1 MNASQNLATR
11 LNRECGCRVMDLPA
25 LRRRIDAAIESAGT
39 AGTLLDTHP
48 HLFSDVPVFL
58 DPAHVEE
65 MRGVVA
71 AVERIV
77 HSSGYQQLTLDA
89 APAIAR
95 LPRAAGSAFLGF
107 DFHVGDE
114 GPRLIEINTNAG
126 GAFAN
131 LAALDARSACCE
143 PAEGF
148 LSAGPAA
155 RQLEAAIVAML
166 RREWQLERTGG
177 GPHTI
182 AIVDENPAGQYLF
195 PEFALARQLFE
206 RHGIET
212 VIADPEQLQLDENGV
227 HFEGRRVDLIY
238 NRLTDFY
245 LQDPRNCVIRDAW
258 ERNLAVVTPNPRAYA
273 LYADKRNLAL
283 LSNGHALADIGV
295 DAPTRELLARA
306 IPLTRTVDGSADA
319 WWDDRK
325 QWFFKPW
332 RGFGSRGTYRGDKLT
347 RRVFGEIVAGEYVAQ
362 RLAPPGER
370 LLSGGDGIRTF
381 KVDVRCYAYAG
392 TVQLMAARLYQGQ
405 TTNFR
410 TAGGGFAPVYP
421 IENLDLENLQA
432 AGCI

>member
-1 MNASQNLATR
+1 MKTLDNLAAR
-11 LNRECGCRVMDLPA
+11 LNRECGCRVMDLAA
-25 LRRRIDAAIESAGT
+25 LRRQVDAAVESAGS
-39 AGTLLDTHP
+39 AGSLVDTHP

-58 DPAHVEE
+58 DPAHVAE

-71 AVERIV
+71 AIERV
-77 HSSGYQQLTLDA
+77 AQSPAYQQLTLAA

-95 LPRAAGSAFLGF
+95 QPRSAGNAFLGF
-107 DFHVGDE
+107 DFHVGAD

-143 PAEGF
+143 PAENF
-148 LSAGPAA
+148 LAA
-155 RQLEAAIVAML
+155 SPTARLLEEAIVAMF
-166 RREWQLERTGG
+166 RREWQLERPVA
-177 GPHTI
+177 GPRTI
-182 AIVDENPAGQYLF
+182 AIVDENPAGQYLY
-195 PEFALARQLFE
+195 PEFALASQLLK

-212 VIADPEQLQLDENGV
+212 FIVDPGQLDLAEDGV
-227 HFEGRRVDLIY
+227 RFEGRPVDLIY

-245 LQDPRNCVIRDAW
+245 LQESRNQVIRDAW
-258 ERNLAVVTPNPRAYA
+258 ERNLCVVTPNPRAYA

-283 LSNGHALADIGV
+283 LSDTRALQDIGV
-295 DAPTRELLARA
+295 DAPTRDLLARSV
-306 IPLTRTVDGSADA
+306 PTTRAVAGAA
-319 WWDDRK
+319 EHWWNDRK
-325 QWFFKPW
+325 EWFFKPW

-347 RRVFGEIVAGEYVAQ
+347 RRVFGEIIAGEYVAQ
-362 RLAPPGER
+362 KLAPPGER
-370 LLSGGDGIRTF
+370 TLVGAEGIRTF

-410 TAGGGFAPVYP
+410 TAGGGFAPVYA
-421 IENLDLENLQA
+421 IEDLDEESLRA